1 MSGEGC
7 SGTEVLPY
15 LLSMTYINFIHIL
28 FKPSEKLLLLRGK
41 SATIFPFWALYGSD
55 FSVYCFCLGVD
66 SFSFTRYMSN
76 EQQSFLMYFLP
87 STYA

>member
-7 SGTEVLPY
+7 NGTEVLPY

-28 FKPSEKLLLLRGK
+28 FKPSEKLLPLRGK

-55 FSVYCFCLGVD
+55 FLFIVFALG
-66 SFSFTRYMSN
+66 
-76 EQQSFLMYFLP
+76 
-87 STYA
+87 